1 MVSKPHGGRLVDRT
15 VSPRRRERL
24 LEEAR
29 ELPGIPLSDS
39 LAADVA
45 NIAHGVYSPLE
56 GFMVQEEYLHVLDEM
71 RLPNDLP
78 WTIPII
84 LDVDPEEVAGVREG
98 DDVALFY
105 QGEPLALMRVEE
117 VYGWDRRGYA
127 LKVYKTTDPAHPG
140 VARTMGRRELLLGG
154 PIDLLRDPPEPF
166 EAVRLWPKETRILFR
181 ERGWRTVA
189 AFQTRNVPH
198 MGHEYVQ
205 KAALT
210 FVDGLF
216 INPLVG
222 WKKPG
227 DYRDEVIVEAY
238 RVLIEN
244 YYPRESVV
252 FSVLR
257 MEMRYAGPREAVHHA
272 IVRKNFGATHF
283 IVGRD
288 HAGVG
293 SYYGPYEAW
302 DLLREFPDL
311 GITPLFVREAFY
323 CRKCGGM
330 VNEKI
335 CPHPEEYRVR
345 ISGTKLREI
354 LRRGGKPPE
363 YMMRPEVAEVILRHP
378 NPFIG
383 EPQG

>member
-1 MVSKPHGGRLVDRT
+1 MVSRPHGGRLVDR
-15 VSPRRRERL
+15 VARGSSRQRL
-24 LEEAR
+24 IEEAT
-29 ELPGIPLSDS
+29 EMPKIEISES

-56 GFMVQEEYLHVLDEM
+56 GFMLREDYECVLEFM
-71 RLPNDLP
+71 RLSNDVP
-78 WTIPII
+78 WTIPIT
-84 LDVDPEEVAGVREG
+84 LDVEPDEVRDVVPG
-98 DDVALFY
+98 DEVVLVYRKVPIAV
-105 QGEPLALMRVEE
+105 MRVEE
-117 VYGWDRRGYA
+117 IYPWDRKEYA
-127 LKVYKTTDPAHPG
+127 MKVFKTVDPSHPG
-140 VARTMGRRELLLGG
+140 VARTMKRKSMLVGGQVLL
-154 PIDLLRDPPEPF
+154 INDPPEPF
-166 EAVRLWPKETRILFR
+166 ERYRLWPKETRVLF
-181 ERGWRTVA
+181 EARGWRTIA

-198 MGHEYVQ
+198 LGHEYVQ

-210 FVDGLF
+210 FTDGLF

-238 RVLIEN
+238 RALIEH
-244 YYPRESVV
+244 YYPAESVV

-293 SYYGPYEAW
+293 RFYGPYEAW
-302 DLLREFPDL
+302 EIFKEFPDL

-335 CPHPEEYRVR
+335 CPHGNEHRVR
-345 ISGTKLREI
+345 ISGTKLREMI
-354 LRRGGKPPE
+354 KRGEKPPE

-378 NPFIG
+378 NPFV
-383 EPQG
+383 E

>member
-1 MVSKPHGGRLVDRT
+1 MVSKPHGGRLVDR
-15 VSPRRRERL
+15 VARGRSRERL
-24 LEEAR
+24 LAEAPEMPR
-29 ELPGIPLSDS
+29 IKVDEG
-39 LAADVA
+39 LAADAA

-56 GFMVQEEYLHVLDEM
+56 GFMVREDYENVLFEM
-71 RLPNDLP
+71 RLANDLP
-78 WTIPII
+78 WTIPIV
-84 LDVDPEEVAGVREG
+84 LDIPLETAKMLREG
-98 DDVALFY
+98 DEAALYLGEKPVAVI
-105 QGEPLALMRVEE
+105 RVEE
-117 VYGWDRRGYA
+117 IYRWDKKLHA
-127 LKVYKTTDPAHPG
+127 EKVFKTADPNHPG
-140 VARTMGRRELLLGG
+140 VAKTMRKNEFLVGGPMLLLN
-154 PIDLLRDPPEPF
+154 DPPEPF
-166 EAVRLWPKETRILFR
+166 EEYRLWPKETRVLF
-181 ERGWRTVA
+181 EAKGWKTIA

-198 MGHEYVQ
+198 LGHEYVQ

-238 RVLIEN
+238 RVLIDN
-244 YYPRESVV
+244 YFPRDSVV

-257 MEMRYAGPREAVHHA
+257 MEMRYAGPREAIHHA

-293 SYYGPYEAW
+293 NYYGPYEAW
-302 DLLREFPDL
+302 ELFKQFPDL

-323 CRKCGGM
+323 CKKCGQI

-335 CPHPEEYRVR
+335 CPHGEEYRVR
-345 ISGTKLREI
+345 ISGTRLRKMLQEK
-354 LRRGGKPPE
+354 RRPPP
-363 YMMRPEVAEVILRHP
+363 YMMRPEVADVVLNHP
-378 NPFIG
+378 NPFI
-383 EPQG
+383 E

>member
-1 MVSKPHGGRLVDRT
+1 MVSRPHGGRLVDRT
-15 VSPRRRERL
+15 VSSTRRERL
-24 LEEAR
+24 LEEAK
-29 ELPGIPLSDS
+29 ELPKIALNSS
-39 LAADVA
+39 LAADVS

-56 GFMVQEEYLHVLDEM
+56 GFLVRDDFESVLEEM
-71 RLPNDLP
+71 RLSNDVP

-84 LDVDPEEVAGVREG
+84 LDVSREELKGVKEG
-98 DDVALFY
+98 DDVALY
-105 QGEPLALMRVEE
+105 YEGKPIALMRVEE
-117 VYGWDRRGYA
+117 VYSWDKKFYCE
-127 LKVYKTTDPAHPG
+127 KVFKTSDPEHPG
-140 VARTMGRRELLLGG
+140 VAKTFRRKELLIGG
-154 PIDLLRDPPEPF
+154 PIDLISEIPEPF
-166 EAVRLWPKETRILFR
+166 ERFRLWPKETRVLF
-181 ERGWRTVA
+181 ELKGWRTIA

-227 DYRDEVIVEAY
+227 DYKDEVIVEAY
-238 RVLIEN
+238 QVLIKN
-244 YYPRESVV
+244 YYPKDSVV

-288 HAGVG
+288 HAGVRN
-293 SYYGPYEAW
+293 YYGPYEAW
-302 DLLREFPDL
+302 DIFKEFPDL

-323 CRKCGGM
+323 CKKCGGM

-335 CPHPEEYRVR
+335 CPHDERYRVR
-345 ISGTKLREI
+345 ISGTKIREMI
-354 LRRGGKPPE
+354 MRGERPPE
-363 YMMRPEVAEVILRHP
+363 YIMRPEVAEVVLRHP
-378 NPFIG
+378 SPFVELEAG
-383 EPQG
+383 

>member
-1 MVSKPHGGRLVDRT
+1 MVSRPHGGRLVDRT
-15 VSPRRRERL
+15 VSPKRRERL

-29 ELPGIPLSDS
+29 ELPRINVNEGI
-39 LAADVA
+39 AADAA

-56 GFMVQEEYLHVLDEM
+56 GFMIQEDYINVLDQM
-71 RLPNDLP
+71 RLSNDLP

-84 LDVDPEEVAGVREG
+84 LDVDPEDIIGVKEG
-98 DDVALFY
+98 DDIALY
-105 QGEPLALMRVEE
+105 YRGGPLAIMRVEE
-117 VYGWDRRGYA
+117 VYGWDRKEYA
-127 LKVYKTTDPAHPG
+127 MKVFKTIDPNHPG
-140 VARTMGRRELLLGG
+140 VAKTHKRRELLVGG
-154 PIDLLRDPPEPF
+154 GIDLLKDPPEPF
-166 EAVRLWPKETRILFR
+166 ENTRLWPKETRVLF
-181 ERGWRTVA
+181 EAKGWKRIA

-198 MGHEYVQ
+198 LGHEYVQ

-210 FVDGLF
+210 FTDGLF

-227 DYRDEVIVEAY
+227 DYRDEVIVKAY
-238 RVLIEN
+238 KALIEH
-244 YYPRESVV
+244 YYPKEVV
-252 FSVLR
+252 VLSVLR

-293 SYYGPYEAW
+293 NYYGPYEAW
-302 DLLREFPDL
+302 EIFKEFPDL

-323 CRKCGGM
+323 CRKCGQM

-335 CPHPEEYRVR
+335 CPHPKEFRIR
-345 ISGTKLREI
+345 ISGTKLRKMIMSGQE
-354 LRRGGKPPE
+354 PPE
-363 YMMRPEVAEVILRHP
+363 YMMRPEVARVILEHP
-378 NPFIG
+378 KPFIG
-383 EPQG
+383 EDEA